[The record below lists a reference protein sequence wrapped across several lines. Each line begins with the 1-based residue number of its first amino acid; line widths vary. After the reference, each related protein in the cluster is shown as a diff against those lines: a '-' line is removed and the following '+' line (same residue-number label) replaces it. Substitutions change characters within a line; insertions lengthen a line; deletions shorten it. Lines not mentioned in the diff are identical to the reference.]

1 MKWFTGLDRWLQI
14 VIVVI
19 ILLIAYR
26 IYRWIMN
33 TIEEANFNK
42 AVNQSK
48 SELDKLAKDGIYP
61 TYEKANYTI
70 MANSLEQALTG
81 CGAGFD
87 ETLKPT
93 FEKMKNNADIY
104 RLIEAYDVRKVDKC
118 GLLTGDF
125 NGDLAATLTYKF
137 SGLED
142 YMVDGSVSKINAILK
157 NNGLTFSF

>member
-1 MKWFTGLDRWLQI
+1 MKWFFRLDRWLQVVI
-14 VIVVI
+14 VII
-19 ILLIAYR
+19 FLLIAYR
-26 IYRWIMN
+26 IYRWI
-33 TIEEANFNK
+33 ANWLDEKNFDK
-42 AVNQSK
+42 AVRGSK
-48 SELDKLAKDGIYP
+48 SELDKLAKEGVYP
-61 TYEKANYTI
+61 TYEKANYII

-104 RLIEAYDVRKVDKC
+104 RLIEAYDIRKVDKC

-142 YMVDGSVSKINAILK
+142 YMIDGSVSKINDILK
-157 NNGLTFSF
+157 SNGLTFSF